1 MGGPRAPRE
10 GMWLRMFASG
20 RASGRCSFL
29 GAPGLRPTVPG
40 GAQRGQLRT
49 HGSGAASAE
58 RTVCPRP
65 RAAGRTPASGWGRRD
80 SAVSRRQKQTQGRPR
95 ALLMRLRPW
104 PAAEVSR
111 GVLSYTHDSCK
122 ITAASLARAG
132 GQARSEAPSF
142 LAGTEGAG
150 GHLEGRL
157 GASGGAKWPLADTRK
172 VMGYT

>member
-1 MGGPRAPRE
+1 M
-10 GMWLRMFASG
+10 
-20 RASGRCSFL
+20 
-29 GAPGLRPTVPG
+29 
-40 GAQRGQLRT
+40 
-49 HGSGAASAE
+49 
-58 RTVCPRP
+58 CPRP
-65 RAAGRTPASGWGRRD
+65 RAAGRTPASGWGRGD
-80 SAVSRRQKQTQGRPR
+80 SAVSMRQKQTQGR
-95 ALLMRLRPW
+95 AQGS
-104 PAAEVSR
+104 AAEVSR

-172 VMGYT
+172 VMGYTCSREPDVASDTSQVEI